1 MRLGW
6 LIALRGLIVKEL
18 RQVLSDPK
26 MIPLLVV
33 GPILQLIIFG
43 YAATLDVATARVVVV
58 DEDHSPESRALAL
71 QFAAAESFELVGEVA
86 TAGRAEGLI
95 AVGAADVALVV
106 GEGYG
111 REKAGGQPT
120 AVQLLVDGTD
130 STSATVAITGA
141 AGLVQSLSTGLAQTG
156 EDGPP
161 PAPARVSARTRV
173 LYNPELKSRVFMV
186 PGVLAIVLLIVT
198 MIATAM
204 AVVRE
209 KETGTLEQ
217 LVVTPVSRA
226 TLLAGKLVPF
236 ALFGLVDT
244 FFVLVLSRWLFQV
257 PFEGSVWL
265 LLANVPAFLACTLGL
280 GLLVSTV
287 SRTQQEAMMT
297 AMFLVMLPMI
307 YLSGFVF
314 PIESM
319 PRPVQ
324 PLTELVPVRHFL
336 VILRGV
342 MLKGAGAADLWPSI
356 AKLAGL
362 GAVTFGASV
371 ALFHKRID

>member
-1 MRLGW
+1 MKRHGF
-6 LIALRGLIVKEL
+6 IALRGLIVKEL
-18 RQVLSDPK
+18 RQAFSDPK

-33 GPILQLIIFG
+33 GPVLQLVLFG

-58 DEDHSPESRALAL
+58 DPDRSAESRALARR
-71 QFAAAESFELVGEVA
+71 FAAADSFEFEGYVASPGLAAGSITRGE
-86 TAGRAEGLI
+86 
-95 AVGAADVALVV
+95 ADVALVV
-106 GEGYG
+106 GQGYG
-111 REKAGGQPT
+111 RSVAGGRAT
-120 AVQLLVDGTD
+120 SVQLLVDGTD
-130 STSATVAITGA
+130 STSASVSIAGA
-141 AGLVQSLSTGLAQTG
+141 TGLVQSLSAELAQTG
-156 EDGPP
+156 GAGPGRVV
-161 PAPARVSARTRV
+161 ARSRV
-173 LYNPELKSRVFMV
+173 LYNPELKSRTFMV
-186 PGVLAIVLLIVT
+186 PGVLALVLLIVT

-217 LVVTPVSRA
+217 LVVTPVSRS
-226 TLLAGKLVPF
+226 TLLAGKLIPF

-244 FFVLVLSRWLFQV
+244 FLVLVLSRTLFQV

-280 GLLVSTV
+280 GLLVSTI

-297 AMFLVMLPMI
+297 ALFLVMLPMI
-307 YLSGFVF
+307 YVSGFVF

-319 PRPVQ
+319 PGPVQ

-342 MLKGAGAADLWPSI
+342 MLKGAGARELWPSI

-362 GAVTFGASV
+362 GVVTFGASV